1 MDKDNINKKHIS
13 ARVPEPEHRIL
24 VEAAKKSGLSLN
36 QFLVQAGLEKAQ
48 SVLTNEG
55 VVAASLPNT
64 ETVVNATDNL
74 HAANNGNLTPEMA
87 PPEDST
93 QEVSQNP
100 RN

>member
-24 VEAAKKSGLSLN
+24 AEAAKKSRLSLN

-48 SVLTNEG
+48 LVLKNEG
-55 VVAASLPNT
+55 VVASSLPNA

-74 HAANNGNLTPEMA
+74 PVANNENLAPVVA

-93 QEVSQNP
+93 QDVSQNTP
-100 RN
+100 